1 MFLLDPVSKS
11 FKNLRSLSLAATS
24 GAVEKLFS
32 QRLVALPSGC
42 IRRIAARRCFSQI
55 QHHGTGVD
63 CACLDAR
70 RRERHARLGKF
81 SHRIRRRIFIL
92 ARVAL
97 LVAADSGEMASH
109 PRLGCVVRFHGV
121 AFGGMG
127 LVGDFVFPSH

>member
-1 MFLLDPVSKS
+1 M
-11 FKNLRSLSLAATS
+11 
-24 GAVEKLFS
+24 
-32 QRLVALPSGC
+32 
-42 IRRIAARRCFSQI
+42 
-55 QHHGTGVD
+55 D
-63 CACLDAR
+63 CACADTR

-97 LVAADSGEMASH
+97 LAAADSGEMVSH